1 MPPMNPESIIDLT
14 MPMRLG
20 MRGVDYEA
28 AKTLEEDGWN
38 ARTLHL
44 YSHAGTH
51 MDAQTHFG
59 AGEETIDI
67 LPLNRCVG
75 PAWVLRLLNLDPGHL
90 LTTGHLESVEDELQR
105 GDSLLFHTGWSKH
118 LDDVAIYR
126 DGLPR
131 ISEELARWCVERGV
145 HMIGV
150 EPPSI
155 ADVND
160 LEEVALIHRILLGAK
175 ITIVEGLCNLD
186 QIPGDRCTFG
196 AFPLRIEGGDG
207 CPCRA
212 MAWPERSAINN
223 P

>member
-1 MPPMNPESIIDLT
+1 MSPDSIIDLT
-14 MPMRLG
+14 MPMRPG
-20 MRGVDYEA
+20 MRGVDHEPA
-28 AKTLEEDGWN
+28 RTLERDGWN

-59 AGEETIDI
+59 AGEETIDV
-67 LPLNRCVG
+67 LPLERCVG
-75 PAWVLRLLNLDPGHL
+75 PAWVVRLPDLDPGAL
-90 LTTGHLESVEDELQR
+90 LGVGDLGAVATQLAP
-105 GDSLLFHTGWSKH
+105 GDSLLFHTGWSRH
-118 LDDVAIYR
+118 LDDEAVYR

-131 ISEELARWCVERGV
+131 ISEELALWCVERGV
-145 HMIGV
+145 KMIGV

-160 LEEVALIHRILLGAK
+160 LAEVTRIHRILLGAR

-186 QIPGDRCTFG
+186 RIPGERCTFG
-196 AFPLRIEGGDG
+196 AFPLRIAGGDG

-212 MAWPERSAINN
+212 VAWPPRT